1 MKTAPAILPKNL
13 KILNILGE
21 HIQLARLRRKFSA
34 EQVAERAGISR
45 KTVYNIEQGIP
56 TVAIGSYLQVLFVLG
71 LEKDLSM
78 VASTDP
84 LGRKLQ
90 DAGITTA
97 KRAPKK
103 SNKSPFL
110 LPVVQW
116 AKNEEAEK
124 IINDMRREIAKWR
137 TVAKK
142 VGISSSEI
150 EQTKRAFRDAEMKK

>member
-13 KILNILGE
+13 KLLNVLGE

-34 EQVAERAGISR
+34 EQVAVRAGISR

-78 VASTDP
+78 VAATDP

-103 SNKSPFL
+103 SNKL
-110 LPVVQW
+110 
-116 AKNEEAEK
+116 
-124 IINDMRREIAKWR
+124 
-137 TVAKK
+137 
-142 VGISSSEI
+142 
-150 EQTKRAFRDAEMKK
+150 

>member
-13 KILNILGE
+13 KVLNVLGE

-78 VASTDP
+78 VASSDP

-103 SNKSPFL
+103 SNKL
-110 LPVVQW
+110 
-116 AKNEEAEK
+116 
-124 IINDMRREIAKWR
+124 
-137 TVAKK
+137 
-142 VGISSSEI
+142 
-150 EQTKRAFRDAEMKK
+150 